1 MGTTHSQK
9 DHWVRDKEGCDNSS
23 KGYKESI
30 CKKVLLQLHKP
41 SKLSSP
47 GKEGLLNS
55 GAGTEEGSQMSS
67 GNRLSSESQKWPQ
80 REMLLWILHI
90 TRGSL
95 RDMKLG
101 KLPCALLSIHRIL
114 FPVILE
120 NHPSLYGYKL
130 TLYTVQFSR
139 SIVSD
144 SLLPQGL
151 HTRLPCPLPTPGA
164 CSN

>member
-1 MGTTHSQK
+1 MGTTYSQK
-9 DHWVRDKEGCDNSS
+9 DHRVRDKEGCDNSS

-80 REMLLWILHI
+80 REMLL
-90 TRGSL
+90 
-95 RDMKLG
+95 
-101 KLPCALLSIHRIL
+101 
-114 FPVILE
+114 
-120 NHPSLYGYKL
+120 
-130 TLYTVQFSR
+130 
-139 SIVSD
+139 
-144 SLLPQGL
+144 
-151 HTRLPCPLPTPGA
+151 
-164 CSN
+164 